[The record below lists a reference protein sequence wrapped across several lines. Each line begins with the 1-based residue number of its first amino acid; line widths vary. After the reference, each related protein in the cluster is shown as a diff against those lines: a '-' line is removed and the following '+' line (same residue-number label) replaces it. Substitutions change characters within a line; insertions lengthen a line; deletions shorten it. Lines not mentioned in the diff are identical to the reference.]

1 MTDSNEFPHFDSL
14 FWKRVH
20 DEFVKKGFKC
30 QYDQPIISEVT
41 KFNPPKNLE
50 GDWGET
56 FFNDDWTLNMKI
68 KIVYEASD
76 EDEIAVSNKKSCFEL
91 FKEFDSI
98 YEQYSAFANGWN
110 YSIEMVDHIEREMKS
125 IIWSLRLLNDKCP
138 IIQTMESRSKEQDR
152 DTSRESKI
160 RELFEKRK
168 KEIQPDGYDDDWCPI
183 KKI

>member
-76 EDEIAVSNKKSCFEL
+76 EDEI
-91 FKEFDSI
+91 EFDETGFSVKHCYINGKKTSLFDYIEKKQVDLRFPLVANYAGAKINVSFQSI
-98 YEQYSAFANGWN
+98 DKADQSVSFYAPVQAF
-110 YSIEMVDHIEREMKS
+110 
-125 IIWSLRLLNDKCP
+125 
-138 IIQTMESRSKEQDR
+138 
-152 DTSRESKI
+152 
-160 RELFEKRK
+160 LF
-168 KEIQPDGYDDDWCPI
+168 
-183 KKI
+183 